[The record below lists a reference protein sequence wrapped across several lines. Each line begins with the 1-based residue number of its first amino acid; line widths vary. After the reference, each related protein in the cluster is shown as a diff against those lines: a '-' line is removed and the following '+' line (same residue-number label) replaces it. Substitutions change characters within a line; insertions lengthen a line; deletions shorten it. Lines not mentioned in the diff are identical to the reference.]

1 MLKNIK
7 SKVIIDYICAETTGI
22 TVILNTVASQSDL
35 LVMERY
41 GYVKNIDSIISDK
54 VQISRLSQSKSY
66 LKITGI
72 PYYVDSTN
80 LPTTLDDIRV
90 IIKLNHIFN
99 DFMLTSKPRVIKAS
113 SKSDITII
121 WIDIWDVQS
130 GKNGKILINRYF
142 DIRRHIATIH
152 GTNMNL
158 DVYQCKNC

>member
-7 SKVIIDYICAETTGI
+7 SKVIIDYICTETTGI

-66 LKITGI
+66 LKITEI

-130 GKNGKILINRYF
+130 GKNGKILINRCF

-158 DVYQCKNC
+158 DVY